1 MMKRIRSE
9 GWHMIDEIDLV
20 AMIADHAD
28 LELLCDRLEDV
39 AVALP
44 RLPSP
49 SMALELCG
57 ELDHKPPTHEAR
69 ERALLRML
77 FGSDPMASS
86 QAVAL
91 QHIHHRSGAH
101 VVLPQ
106 DRAGA
111 LQPDGVSIPA
121 NTLGYMLRSFFE
133 GCRAAMAF
141 EELAILH
148 FGRDRLTPGA
158 RVLLEDSL
166 EARCRT

>member
-1 MMKRIRSE
+1 MKRIRSE
-9 GWHMIDEIDLV
+9 GWHVIDEIDLV
-20 AMIADHAD
+20 AMVADHAD
-28 LELLCDRLEDV
+28 LGLLCDRLEDV
-39 AVALP
+39 ADALP
-44 RLPSP
+44 GLPSP
-49 SMALELCG
+49 PMALELCG

-69 ERALLRML
+69 ESALLRTL
-77 FGSDPMASS
+77 FGRDPMASS

-91 QHIHHRSGAH
+91 QHIHDRSGSH
-101 VVLPQ
+101 VVLAQ
-106 DRAGA
+106 DLAAA
-111 LQPDGVSIPA
+111 LQPEGTRIPA

-148 FGRDRLTPGA
+148 FARDRLTPGA